1 MFLVMFNSQLSI
13 NKFYF
18 GFSVKSVRVIFCFI
32 FPIFV
37 SLKANAIDVV
47 SVNVGESP
55 NDTRVVFKNELV
67 RHALEITKDKY
78 GDYEIVENPQ
88 RMNIARAF
96 RELQKGENLSLTFAH
111 TRPEFE
117 EKAFPIRV
125 SLRQGID
132 SYRLLL
138 VRKGEKARFRSVKT
152 TEDLKAFTVGLSP
165 NWSTYKVMNRRE
177 FKIVDA
183 PDYASMFRMLDLK
196 RFDFIPR
203 AINEIYDE
211 IDLYEPVGEGL
222 EIVDGIALYIP
233 AASYMFVSR
242 KQPRIFERLNSG
254 LHAMNVNG
262 DLSVLTEKYYR
273 KSVLRAK
280 LQDRIIISM
289 DDSKLANNADSNEL
303 TYQ

>member
-1 MFLVMFNSQLSI
+1 MCNTYILTKKVNFTFTGKLAFLA
-13 NKFYF
+13 
-18 GFSVKSVRVIFCFI
+18 FCFSFFI
-32 FPIFV
+32 CVTF
-37 SLKANAIDVV
+37 KASAIDVV
-47 SVNVGESP
+47 TVNVGESP
-55 NDTRVVFKNELV
+55 NDTRVIFKNELV
-67 RHALEITKDKY
+67 RQALEITKDKY
-78 GDYEIVENPQ
+78 GEYKIVENPQ

-138 VRKGEKARFRSVKT
+138 VRKGEKARFKSVKT
-152 TEDLKAFTVGLSP
+152 TEELKAFTVGLSP
-165 NWSTYKVMNRRE
+165 NWSTYKVMSKRE
-177 FKIVDA
+177 FNIVDA

-262 DLSVLTEKYYR
+262 DLSALTKKYYR
-273 KSVLRAK
+273 ESVLKAK

-289 DDSKLANNADSNEL
+289 DDSKLAKNADANER